1 MYKNKKIGIV
11 ILNYKDFHTVIKLI
25 NLIKNYN
32 ALDKI
37 VVVDNLS
44 PDDSFDKLKSLKS
57 DKVDVIQSK
66 RNGGYS
72 YGNNFGAFYLIEQYR
87 IDILFIANPDVIFT
101 ENFLKGS
108 IDSLCNENI
117 QAISGIMLD
126 GKGNQMQFSG
136 KIHSYIEDLLDCT
149 ILIKKIF
156 KPTSKKEFRKENNLI
171 YCEMLP
177 GSLFGI
183 EAKVFKEIYGFDEK
197 VFLFCEERILGTKLK
212 QLNYKIAIN
221 NNISFYHLHS
231 VSINKSLNKIKQ
243 IKQLYKSR
251 LYFNLTYR
259 KIGFIRKTIMK
270 LFMYYGICIREI
282 LYKLVY

>member
-101 ENFLKGS
+101 ENFLK
-108 IDSLCNENI
+108 
-117 QAISGIMLD
+117 
-126 GKGNQMQFSG
+126 
-136 KIHSYIEDLLDCT
+136 
-149 ILIKKIF
+149 
-156 KPTSKKEFRKENNLI
+156 
-171 YCEMLP
+171 
-177 GSLFGI
+177 
-183 EAKVFKEIYGFDEK
+183 
-197 VFLFCEERILGTKLK
+197 
-212 QLNYKIAIN
+212 
-221 NNISFYHLHS
+221 
-231 VSINKSLNKIKQ
+231 VSIYI
-243 IKQLYKSR
+243 
-251 LYFNLTYR
+251 
-259 KIGFIRKTIMK
+259 
-270 LFMYYGICIREI
+270 
-282 LYKLVY
+282 